1 MEDREEGRRGG
12 KGKAHVDVIDAI
24 GLGQL
29 GLLLDLLLEV
39 LLAVERLELSF
50 LGRYLFGREG
60 HRRLIGIDR

>member
-1 MEDREEGRRGG
+1 MEDREEGREVGG
-12 KGKAHVDVIDAI
+12 EAHVDIIDAI

-50 LGRYLFGREG
+50 LRVAIHTTDLDTTYGCTEF
-60 HRRLIGIDR
+60 I

>member
-1 MEDREEGRRGG
+1 VEDREEGREVGG
-12 KGKAHVDVIDAI
+12 EAHVDVIDAI

-50 LGRYLFGREG
+50 LGRDLFGREG